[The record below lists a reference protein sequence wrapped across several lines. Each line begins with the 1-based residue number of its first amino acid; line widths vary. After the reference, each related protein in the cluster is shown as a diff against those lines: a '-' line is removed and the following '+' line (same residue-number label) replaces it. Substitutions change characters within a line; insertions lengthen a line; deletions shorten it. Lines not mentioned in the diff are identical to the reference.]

1 MTKEFVTEIGFYH
14 HHPFRSS
21 TSSQL
26 LCNIMHRL
34 EAQDDFEHPRWL
46 KSCLYNLNI
55 YLLHVYPESEGYRDP
70 IPFSKVIC
78 RFCSGGTWEQQLRF
92 FSSEE
97 FVRLPWVVG
106 EVDFQSIAVCVLASQ
121 AARRVCQRWH
131 QLPGAVAVCVHLLQ
145 AFALVPLPGSPS
157 QSEQTTF
164 SKSGWW
170 MLMVSH
176 ICCNGSVSVNMSYAI
191 YTNWLIIITY
201 DCFPLV
207 QLGGI
212 PCSTTPTRNSGP
224 QLQNFFA
231 EKGVPG
237 SWSPWVLALAT
248 VTCAEKCH
256 QGLQICC
263 GLGSESSCVRF
274 ENLRQLGLDL
284 KMLG

>member
-1 MTKEFVTEIGFYH
+1 MTKELVAEIGFYH

-26 LCNIMHRL
+26 LCNIMHRW
-34 EAQDDFEHPRWL
+34 EAQDEDFEHPRWL
-46 KSCLYNLNI
+46 KSCLSNLNI
-55 YLLHVYPESEGYRDP
+55 YLLDVYPESDGYRDP

-92 FSSEE
+92 FFCEE
-97 FVRLPWVVG
+97 FVQLPWVVG
-106 EVDFQSIAVCVLASQ
+106 EVEFQSIAVCVLASQ

-157 QSEQTTF
+157 QSE
-164 SKSGWW
+164 
-170 MLMVSH
+170 LSH

-191 YTNWLIIITY
+191 YTNWVIIITY

-212 PCSTTPTRNSGP
+212 PCSTTPTRN
-224 QLQNFFA
+224 
-231 EKGVPG
+231 
-237 SWSPWVLALAT
+237 
-248 VTCAEKCH
+248 
-256 QGLQICC
+256 
-263 GLGSESSCVRF
+263 
-274 ENLRQLGLDL
+274 
-284 KMLG
+284 